1 MKSLFE
7 PGAFSEIKDRLANL
21 TETSANR
28 WGKMTP
34 GQMLHHC
41 QGPLNIMLEK
51 NDYGLK
57 PNWLAKLFFKKSLY
71 SEKPWGKNLPT
82 AKFLKETMDRDFNTE
97 KANLQALLLEFEAQ
111 RERTDWKPHPGFG
124 SFTKEQYGKMQYKH
138 LDHHFRQFGV

>member
-7 PGAFSEIKDRLANL
+7 PAAFSEIKDRLANL
-21 TETSANR
+21 NETSPNQ

-71 SEKPWGKNLPT
+71 SDKLWGKNLPT
-82 AKFLKETMDRDFNTE
+82 AKVLRETVDRDFTTE
-97 KANLQALLLEFEAQ
+97 KTSLQALLAEFETQ

-124 SFTKEQYGKMQYKH
+124 RFTKEQYGKMQYKH
-138 LDHHFRQFGV
+138 LDHHLRQFGV

>member
-1 MKSLFE
+1 MNSLFE
-7 PGAFSEIKDRLANL
+7 PEAFSEIKERLANL
-21 TETSANR
+21 NETSPKQ

-34 GQMLHHC
+34 GQMVHHC

-71 SEKPWGKNLPT
+71 SDKLWRKNLPT
-82 AKFLKETMDRDFNTE
+82 SKFLKETDDRDFNIE
-97 KANLQALLLEFEAQ
+97 KANLEALLTEFELH

-124 SFTKEQYGKMQYKH
+124 RFTKDQYGKMQYKH